1 MIAEAFAYASLVS
14 LLVGLGAAST
24 ERVLAEIKRPRRLA
38 WVAAYLV
45 ALAFPL
51 LSMLLVADAPAPLGA
66 RLDVTSR
73 EAAAVYS
80 EIDWSMLLLSL
91 WAAATTLLLLL
102 YSAAHLRL
110 RFLAGRWPRAS
121 NETQSV
127 VVADDVGPAVLGIL
141 RPRIVLPRWL
151 LDAPATVRSAVMAHE
166 LEHIAA
172 RDQALIVAGQLLTI
186 LLPWNLPLWWFARRL
201 RAAIEIDC
209 DARVLRRGVDAVH
222 YADVLLAVGQRRS
235 QSPYLAASLIEPVTQ
250 LERRIRIM
258 LARQQ
263 PVSVLRAAAPT
274 ALALAIAACATSVDP
289 PAIMPAAAP
298 PADAGAE
305 SRFSSG
311 VDRIVS
317 GATGQFTIRKAADG
331 AMTVAGPELVLHMA
345 EGAQSRVTAERVE
358 SSPDRLVLVGNVTLE
373 LEGTSVTA
381 ARAVA
386 THDADGNMTMTLEN
400 ATVTR
405 RAENTETRGEP

>member
-311 VDRIVS
+311 VYRIVS

-373 LEGTSVTA
+373 LERTSVTA

>member
-1 MIAEAFAYASLVS
+1 
-14 LLVGLGAAST
+14 
-24 ERVLAEIKRPRRLA
+24 
-38 WVAAYLV
+38 
-45 ALAFPL
+45 
-51 LSMLLVADAPAPLGA
+51 MLLVADAPAPLGA

-311 VDRIVS
+311 VYRIVS

-373 LEGTSVTA
+373 LERTSVTA

>member
-1 MIAEAFAYASLVS
+1 
-14 LLVGLGAAST
+14 
-24 ERVLAEIKRPRRLA
+24 
-38 WVAAYLV
+38 
-45 ALAFPL
+45 
-51 LSMLLVADAPAPLGA
+51 
-66 RLDVTSR
+66 
-73 EAAAVYS
+73 
-80 EIDWSMLLLSL
+80 
-91 WAAATTLLLLL
+91 
-102 YSAAHLRL
+102 
-110 RFLAGRWPRAS
+110 
-121 NETQSV
+121 
-127 VVADDVGPAVLGIL
+127 
-141 RPRIVLPRWL
+141 
-151 LDAPATVRSAVMAHE
+151 
-166 LEHIAA
+166 
-172 RDQALIVAGQLLTI
+172 
-186 LLPWNLPLWWFARRL
+186 
-201 RAAIEIDC
+201 
-209 DARVLRRGVDAVH
+209 VH

>member
-186 LLPWNLPLWWFARRL
+186 LLPWNLPLWWFAGRL

-373 LEGTSVTA
+373 LEGTLVTA